1 MQLAAKNKLDENNLL
16 SATNVL
22 VAFCLATSA
31 EFSGG
36 NMIWDTVSRM
46 LTPSII
52 CFGNFP

>member
-1 MQLAAKNKLDENNLL
+1 MISVSFLPGLNNLL

-36 NMIWDTVSRM
+36 N
-46 LTPSII
+46 II
-52 CFGNFP
+52 